1 MVVTYLKIFY
11 GFSWHLNVVG
21 SSKLSHELNRDAYRL
36 IRILANI
43 KSKKKKLK
51 LLSYSMRCK
60 KESVPIEIIKLYL
73 ITQFYPSLQTY
84 IYIV

>member
-43 KSKKKKLK
+43 KSKKKKIKIAK
-51 LLSYSMRCK
+51 LQHEMQKREC
-60 KESVPIEIIKLYL
+60 
-73 ITQFYPSLQTY
+73 TN
-84 IYIV
+84 